1 MKYIAL
7 NEARTHFSR
16 LMRRVAAGEEITIAR
31 RGTPVARLLPIPP
44 SDRRQLGID
53 DGRFAVPQNFNE
65 PIEEDRRDPAD
76 L

>member
-16 LMRRVAAGEEITIAR
+16 LMRRVAAGEEITISR
-31 RGTPVARLLPIPP
+31 RGTPVARLVPIGP

-53 DGRFAVPQNFNE
+53 EGQFTVPRDFND
-65 PIEEDRRDPAD
+65 PIEKDRRD
-76 L
+76 LTKL